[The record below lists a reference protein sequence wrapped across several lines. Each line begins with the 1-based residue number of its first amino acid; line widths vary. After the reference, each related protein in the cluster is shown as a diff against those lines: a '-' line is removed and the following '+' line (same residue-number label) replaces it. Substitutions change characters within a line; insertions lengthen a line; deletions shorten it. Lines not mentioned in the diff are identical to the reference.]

1 MTVGRRAA
9 ALLATLLVASGCAA
23 TKREPTA
30 TAGAAKPAASPVAA
44 VAPAAPAPSVAPSAP
59 APAVRAAAPAT
70 AGVAP
75 PPVAVAPKP
84 AAAAPN
90 PRPAPRAPVP
100 PVTAVAPSPPAVK
113 PAPVPPAL
121 PAVPAP
127 APAVATLDLKSLE
140 QRLRET
146 RAIGVFTKLALKNQV
161 DDLLDKFRAHHA
173 GKPNPPVAELR
184 QNFDGLMMKVLTLLQ
199 DGDPGLAKTIGS
211 SRDAL
216 WNILND
222 PVKLTNI

>member
-1 MTVGRRAA
+1 MTAGRHAA
-9 ALLATLLVASGCAA
+9 ALVATLLVAGGCAG
-23 TKREPTA
+23 TKQNSAVTA
-30 TAGAAKPAASPVAA
+30 EAVKPAAPPAAA
-44 VAPAAPAPSVAPSAP
+44 VAPSARTPAVTPAAPAP
-59 APAVRAAAPAT
+59 AVHAAAPVA
-70 AGVAP
+70 AP
-75 PPVAVAPKP
+75 PPVAGAPKP
-84 AAAAPN
+84 AAAAPS
-90 PRPAPRAPVP
+90 PRPAPRAPSP
-100 PVTAVAPSPPAVK
+100 PATAVAPVPPAVK
-113 PAPVPPAL
+113 PAAAPPAPTAA
-121 PAVPAP
+121 PAPAP

-146 RAIGVFTKLALKNQV
+146 RAIGLFTKLALKNQV

-184 QNFDGLMMKVLTLLQ
+184 QNFDGLMLKVLALLQ

>member
-1 MTVGRRAA
+1 MPPP
-9 ALLATLLVASGCAA
+9 AS
-23 TKREPTA
+23 T
-30 TAGAAKPAASPVAA
+30 
-44 VAPAAPAPSVAPSAP
+44 PSVAPAAP
-59 APAVRAAAPAT
+59 APAVRAAVPASPV
-70 AGVAP
+70 VAP

-84 AAAAPN
+84 AVPAPN
-90 PRPAPRAPVP
+90 PRPASRAPAP
-100 PVTAVAPSPPAVK
+100 PATVAAPPSPAVRPAASPPASTVA
-113 PAPVPPAL
+113 PAPP
-121 PAVPAP
+121 P